1 MDKEEFKRKF
11 AIRLFNIIEE
21 KNISRADLAHK
32 AEIGYASLASY
43 LAAQKVGKGALPP
56 LDVTVRL
63 ADALG
68 VTIDYLLNGREE
80 PVAPLEHTITTP
92 PQGDAQQLLRDLYQS
107 VTALNFNV
115 EVQGNGDVA
124 LISSNQFVRMFFEQI
139 QRGDDLQTVLN
150 KFSDLKVSKG
160 TLIDPVTYRLL
171 HGEEDEK

>member
-1 MDKEEFKRKF
+1 MNKEKFKQEF
-11 AIRLFNIIEE
+11 AIRLFNIIEQ
-21 KNISRADLAHK
+21 KNISRADLARK

-80 PVAPLEHTITTP
+80 PVAPLEHTKAAP

-107 VTALNFNV
+107 VAALNLDV
-115 EVQGNGDVA
+115 KVQ
-124 LISSNQFVRMFFEQI
+124 
-139 QRGDDLQTVLN
+139 
-150 KFSDLKVSKG
+150 
-160 TLIDPVTYRLL
+160 
-171 HGEEDEK
+171 